1 MMIATFFVIARTSS
15 LRLEIKNRQI
25 GTICLFTSERYGIQN
40 GSADHPV
47 GTSENWLLETIQ
59 WYPSPLVILLIVAE
73 NDGIF
78 KGNCPFAGKFVRLYN
93 FQRPPA
99 KNLVS
104 ILYTFC
110 QEAV

>member
-1 MMIATFFVIARTSS
+1 MVFRMGA
-15 LRLEIKNRQI
+15 Q
-25 GTICLFTSERYGIQN
+25 
-40 GSADHPV
+40 
-47 GTSENWLLETIQ
+47 TIQ
-59 WYPSPLVILLIVAE
+59 LEPVKIGCLKQFNGIPLVILLIVAE